1 MKTLLITTS
10 TFPRWK
16 NDVVPTFVYDLS
28 RRLTKYFNVI
38 VLAPHSKG
46 AKLFEEKNGMK
57 VYRYKYF
64 PERWEKVA
72 EGAILPNL
80 KKNSLLYIQ
89 LICLVIFQ
97 FFAMLK
103 IIKKEKV
110 NKIQS
115 HWILPQGFVAALVKK
130 VLNIPYHT
138 VSHGADIFGTNNL
151 FLNFLKKITL
161 NNCSGVAAVS
171 NEIKKEIKKLCPECT
186 VDVIPMGTDIKKFSP
201 LKYDKN
207 IKKKYNIK
215 GPLLLFV
222 GRISEKKGLR
232 YLIEAMPSIL
242 KRFPKT
248 KLLVIGSGEEQEN
261 MRDLVKKLNL
271 DKEVLFLGAIDHQ
284 KLPPYYATADIFIGP
299 SVQAKIGD
307 MEGFGLVFTEAMSCG
322 TITIC
327 TDLPAIRDIIKDK
340 RTGFVVKQKN
350 SKDISKKVIEILK
363 DKKKSKS
370 IANKGRTFVT
380 KKFGWDTI
388 AKKYFKHLS

>member
-10 TFPRWK
+10 TFPRWE

-28 RRLTKYFNVI
+28 KRLTKYFNVI

-46 AKLFEEKNGMK
+46 AKLFEKKDGMK

-72 EGAILPNL
+72 DGAILPNL
-80 KKNSLLYIQ
+80 KKNRLLYIQ
-89 LICLVIFQ
+89 LLCLVIFQ
-97 FFAMLK
+97 FFAILR
-103 IIKKEKV
+103 IVRKEKV
-110 NKIQS
+110 DKIQA

-130 VLNIPYHT
+130 VLNIPYYT
-138 VSHGADIFGTNNL
+138 ISHGADIFGTRNL
-151 FLNFLKKITL
+151 FLNFFKKVTL
-161 NNCSGVAAVS
+161 NNCSGIAVVS
-171 NEIKKEIKKLCPECT
+171 NEIKKEIKKLRPECV
-186 VDVIPMGTDIKKFSP
+186 VDVIPMGTDTKLFSP
-201 LKYDKN
+201 TRYDKN
-207 IKKKYNIK
+207 IKKKYNVN

-222 GRISEKKGLR
+222 GRLSEKKGLR

-248 KLLVIGSGEEQEN
+248 KLLVIGSGEEQGKIQS
-261 MRDLVKKLNL
+261 LVKNLDL

-284 KLPPYYATADIFIGP
+284 KLPRYYATADIFIGP
-299 SVQAKIGD
+299 SVQAMIGD

-322 TITIC
+322 TTTIC
-327 TDLPAIRDIIKDK
+327 TNLPAMKDIIKDK
-340 RTGFVVKQKN
+340 KTGFVVKQKS

-363 DKKKSKS
+363 NKNKSKL

-380 KKFGWDTI
+380 KKFGWDTTT
-388 AKKYFKHLS
+388 KKYFKHLG